1 MLDKYLLDLDQ
12 IKIDHTHE
20 CIVFGKV
27 AAWFSRLAAPVM
39 TPTIT
44 IVNMLMS

>member
-1 MLDKYLLDLDQ
+1 MLDKYFLDLDQ

-27 AAWFSRLAAPVM
+27 IYNVAA
-39 TPTIT
+39 
-44 IVNMLMS
+44 